1 MREYTFGEVLSFTGA
16 SRSQGIHLTAKRIIA
31 PDFGDSAG
39 TGHHRRFSF
48 YNLVEYALAADLARV
63 GVESYA
69 IGIVLRHL
77 RWLIGDAKG
86 LVSWIETVGT
96 LKPKGRRALDP
107 RLIRTELR
115 AHDPFYAW
123 LWSDTESDDAEQIA
137 LKETFRERVAAILRR
152 HKTDVWAAFR
162 EIRALQRES
171 PYVREGY
178 ELWRTFRNPSTRP
191 MHFFFVAWPI
201 DPVEFRQVTATGTEA
216 LAEAVWK
223 FELVSTPERLAEQLT
238 WPGGNVVSNL
248 RGIVDDLEAATGETL
263 ENAERERM
271 AEGART
277 DA

>member
-178 ELWRTFRNPSTRP
+178 ELWQDVSESLHQAPALLLRRVADRLQLRVDRSQQQALKRWPKPSGNSSWYR
-191 MHFFFVAWPI
+191 
-201 DPVEFRQVTATGTEA
+201 RQND
-216 LAEAVWK
+216 WQN
-223 FELVSTPERLAEQLT
+223 S
-238 WPGGNVVSNL
+238 
-248 RGIVDDLEAATGETL
+248 
-263 ENAERERM
+263 
-271 AEGART
+271 
-277 DA
+277 